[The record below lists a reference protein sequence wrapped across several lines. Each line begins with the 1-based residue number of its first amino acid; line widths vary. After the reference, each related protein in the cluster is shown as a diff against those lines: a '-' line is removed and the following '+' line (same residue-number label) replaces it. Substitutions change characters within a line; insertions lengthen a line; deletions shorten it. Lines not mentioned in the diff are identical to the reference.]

1 MLIVIAKFRTKPEK
15 RQQMI
20 DMAKGLLEPSRSED
34 GCIVY
39 EFLQD
44 PFDQDSFTF
53 YERWRSRED
62 LELHFEESHFKKFDM
77 TVHELIVE
85 GSGSVVAYEVS
96 GESNIA

>member
-1 MLIVIAKFRTKPEK
+1 MLIVIAKFRAKPDK
-15 RQQMI
+15 RLQMV
-20 DMAKGLLEPSRSED
+20 DMVKGLLEPSRNEE

-44 PFDQDSFTF
+44 PFDPDSFTF

-62 LELHFEESHFKKFDM
+62 LELHFEEPHFKKFDM
-77 TVHELIVE
+77 TVPELIVE

-96 GESNIA
+96 SDSKIA